1 MHRLLKCEVIFSRA
15 LTLEGMDVLDQL
27 KVTGNPECMVCGFGQ
42 TCPMSALPPT
52 SRKIYSDYISNT
64 IIIALEIF
72 YKKIL

>member
-42 TCPMSALPPT
+42 TCPMSALL
-52 SRKIYSDYISNT
+52 SN
-64 IIIALEIF
+64 E
-72 YKKIL
+72 